1 MHRLRTW
8 FLAHWFAGV
17 FAIIGVL
24 WVAALVAYFSGA
36 RGISFGNRYTGRRA
50 TIDFGRQHERTVLGL
65 RDDAGLELRDTP
77 QGLRGTVV
85 ALKPG
90 IPVVGAICGAH
101 QLNGGI
107 AVVEWRQG
115 DWFFRRPVD
124 PHQIIVGSS
133 GHREEQHGA
142 KRTAFQTFMMTVA
155 YNRATGERV
164 VVDADEGKDA
174 QEKALTKRGL
184 EFTKATRLTPEL
196 VKDLSSTSLSRE
208 GCLVFN
214 AAFMA
219 AGLLWLLV
227 GGLAVVV
234 VAAVKRRR
242 A

>member
-24 WVAALVAYFSGA
+24 WVVTLVAYFSGA

-50 TIDFGRQHERTVLGL
+50 TIDFQRQHDKNVLGL
-65 RDDAGLELRDTP
+65 RDDAGLEVRETAL
-77 QGLRGTVV
+77 GMRGTVV

-101 QLNGGI
+101 QLSGGI
-107 AVVEWRQG
+107 AVVEFRKG
-115 DWFFRRPVD
+115 DWFYRRPVD

-142 KRTAFQTFMMTVA
+142 KRTPFQTFMMTVA

-174 QEKALTKRGL
+174 QEKALSKRGL
-184 EFTKATRLTPEL
+184 EFSNATRLDADL
-196 VKDLSSTSLSRE
+196 LKDLSRTSMSSE
-208 GCLVFN
+208 GCMVFN

-227 GGLAVVV
+227 GGLAVAV
-234 VAAVKRRR
+234 VAALKRRR